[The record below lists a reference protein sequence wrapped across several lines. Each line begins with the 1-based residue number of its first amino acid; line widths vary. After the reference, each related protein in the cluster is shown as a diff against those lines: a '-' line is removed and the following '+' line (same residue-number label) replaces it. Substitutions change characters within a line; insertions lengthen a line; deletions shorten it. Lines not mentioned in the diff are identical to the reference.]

1 MSGTPPT
8 AQPSQRM
15 NATKISLKLYARG
28 ALPDAGLFV
37 ATFHDLIRRREP
49 REQMIDVVDYG
60 HVHEGP
66 SVLFVGHESDYA
78 VDHGEGRA
86 GLLYQRKRAP
96 APGDGS
102 FAAHLDDALRR
113 AIAFGARLEREP
125 ALAGLQLGADEIFF
139 RLHDRLQAPNTP
151 ATFATIEGDLHAAAA
166 RLWGA
171 GATVTYEPGDGRG
184 LLAVRLRASDAAGPL
199 ADLAARMG

>member
-1 MSGTPPT
+1 MPP
-8 AQPSQRM
+8 SERM

-28 ALPDAGLFV
+28 ALPEASLFV

-49 REQMIDVVDYG
+49 GEQMIDVVDYG

-66 SVLFVGHESDYA
+66 AVLFVGHESDYA

-102 FAAHLDDALRR
+102 FAAHLHDALVR
-113 AIAFGARLEREP
+113 AVGFGARLEREP
-125 ALAGLQLGADEIFF
+125 ALAGLRFAADELLLRIAD
-139 RLHDRLQAPNTP
+139 RLHAPNEP
-151 ATFATIEGDLHAAAA
+151 ATFAAVEKDLRGAAE

-171 GATVTYEPGDGRG
+171 GATVGHEPGDGRG
-184 LLAVRLRASDAAGPL
+184 LFAVRMRSAKDPGPL
-199 ADLAARMG
+199 ADLAARIA